1 MQDADFCLFIF
12 SCEKRLV
19 VGKHLSEGK
28 DLVDWLENE
37 DILIRLSVNEAD
49 ILLGYLVG
57 SGYSLEVD
65 KGQLYL
71 YDEGNS
77 SQEETDIDQVVDKV
91 CDTNYTLI
99 QHTAEQLAHAEF
111 HEDTTE
117 LESSLMALYLDEIKL
132 DQIFDR
138 TKYRKGNRNISFIA
152 VNGEIKS
159 DVKGR

>member
-1 MQDADFCLFIF
+1 M
-12 SCEKRLV
+12 
-19 VGKHLSEGK
+19 GKHLSKGK

-37 DILIRLSVNEAD
+37 DILIRLSVTEAD
-49 ILLGYLVG
+49 IILGYLVG
-57 SGYSLEVD
+57 SGYSLEAD
-65 KGQLYL
+65 RNQLYL
-71 YDEGNS
+71 CDDVNS

-99 QHTAEQLAHAEF
+99 QHTAEKLAHAEI

-117 LESSLMALYLDEIKL
+117 LESSLLTLYADETKL

-138 TKYRKGNRNISFIA
+138 TKYRKGNKNISFIA
-152 VNGEIKS
+152 MNGEIKS